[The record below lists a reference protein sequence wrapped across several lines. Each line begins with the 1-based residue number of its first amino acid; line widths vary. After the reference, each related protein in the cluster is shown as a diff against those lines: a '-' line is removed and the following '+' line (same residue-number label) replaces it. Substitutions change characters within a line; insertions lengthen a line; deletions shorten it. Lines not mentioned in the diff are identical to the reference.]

1 MMNIRVAKTLSKGN
15 NKKWKS
21 YIIIK
26 TIYVDNLQSK
36 YAFYTGV
43 FSKRFSTAA
52 KSFGSVDGAFEK
64 DRIVK
69 GPGDAN
75 NRDFTYFV
83 LSGTRLIYASAVR
96 LALIKVSLDFVTT
109 R

>member
-1 MMNIRVAKTLSKGN
+1 MLGI
-15 NKKWKS
+15 
-21 YIIIK
+21 
-26 TIYVDNLQSK
+26 
-36 YAFYTGV
+36 
-43 FSKRFSTAA
+43 FSQRMSTVS

-69 GPGDAN
+69 GPGDSN

-96 LALIKVSLDFVTT
+96 LALIKVNNILSSIICK
-109 R
+109 